1 MGRVDSFIPF
11 PSALLDLWMGVESK
25 LVDLGNGFPTGEM
38 SLGMVVPNL
47 LLHSVT
53 LKGPPPGPT
62 QHPKPYGWGWCPS
75 TP

>member
-11 PSALLDLWMGVESK
+11 LSALLDLWKGVESK

-53 LKGPPPGPT
+53 LKAMSQG
-62 QHPKPYGWGWCPS
+62 S
-75 TP
+75 AF